1 MTTRLRNGLIVS
13 CLSVSAASCTGT
25 PDPVTVTRTEV
36 VTPPAQWMTC
46 PAVQPAPMDTNR
58 DLLDYTLRLE
68 TALATCRVQMAAI
81 REWTTDEAG
90 E

>member
-1 MTTRLRNGLIVS
+1 M
-13 CLSVSAASCTGT
+13 SAASCTGT

-36 VTPPAQWMTC
+36 VTPPAQWMSC
-46 PAVQPAPMDTNR
+46 PTVRPTPMDTNR

-68 TALATCRVQMAAI
+68 TALATCRAQMAAI
-81 REWTTDEAG
+81 REWTTDEAD

>member
-1 MTTRLRNGLIVS
+1 
-13 CLSVSAASCTGT
+13 
-25 PDPVTVTRTEV
+25 V
-36 VTPPAQWMTC
+36 VTPPAQWMSC
-46 PAVQPAPMDTNR
+46 PAVRPTPMDTNR

-81 REWTTDEAG
+81 REWTADEAD